1 MGSISSMSPLLGN
14 GVVLGSLLKTSSE
27 NIAVGAALL
36 KQASNAD
43 KHMVQD
49 LLPPPPPSGRLDI
62 RA

>member
-1 MGSISSMSPLLGN
+1 MSSVSSTSSLLSN
-14 GVVLGSLLKTSSE
+14 GAVLGSLLKASSE

-43 KHMVQD
+43 KQMVQE
-49 LLPPPPPSGRLDI
+49 LLPPPSSGRLDI